1 MKTFFKM
8 NKIRQPSILP
18 LSLPLSMSMFL
29 FLILLLSSSHVTGC
43 SDFRGQQGN
52 PGAQPEGVPDL
63 ELSDTIADPQAN
75 PYKAPLYWS
84 VYENH
89 ILQPDDH
96 LNYITE
102 KDWSDNIDWVE
113 ENLLPYG
120 YDMVAIDGWG
130 DTSQFN
136 EYGYRTTHS
145 RHWKHDY
152 AWWAENLQGRGMNLG
167 MYFNPL
173 WVEMMAVDAGATIQG
188 TGRPLS
194 DIIDPDEDAL
204 AFKWVQVNNPGAEEY
219 VKGYIQFYADMGIKY
234 LRIDFLSWFED
245 GFDKGQGRIGPERPA
260 ADYETALR
268 WMREAADE
276 NGQFLSLVMP
286 HLKNEAEMEL
296 RYGHMIRINE
306 DVGTG
311 EWERFNN
318 YARGVR
324 RDWWSQWANTFDG
337 YTYWSHLS
345 GRNRMILDGD
355 FIRIN
360 TMANDDEKR
369 TVISLHLIAGGP
381 LSPADQH
388 HTIGDDLWL
397 YQNREMLALNE
408 DGFVGKPLTND
419 PAHEDS
425 QIWTGQMSNGDWII
439 GLFNREDD
447 ARTRTINF
455 REHLNLD
462 GKSAVRDL
470 WEHKDLGE
478 METYSEE
485 IPPHGVRVLRIASGN

>member
-1 MKTFFKM
+1 
-8 NKIRQPSILP
+8 
-18 LSLPLSMSMFL
+18 
-29 FLILLLSSSHVTGC
+29 
-43 SDFRGQQGN
+43 
-52 PGAQPEGVPDL
+52 
-63 ELSDTIADPQAN
+63 
-75 PYKAPLYWS
+75 
-84 VYENH
+84 
-89 ILQPDDH
+89 
-96 LNYITE
+96 
-102 KDWSDNIDWVE
+102 
-113 ENLLPYG
+113 
-120 YDMVAIDGWG
+120 
-130 DTSQFN
+130 
-136 EYGYRTTHS
+136 
-145 RHWKHDY
+145 
-152 AWWAENLQGRGMNLG
+152 
-167 MYFNPL
+167 PL

-188 TGRPLS
+188 TGRPLC

-245 GFDKGQGRIGPERPA
+245 GFDKGQGRIGPDRPS
-260 ADYETALR
+260 ADYETALH
-268 WMREAADE
+268 WMKEAADE

-311 EWERFNN
+311 GWERFSN
-318 YARGVR
+318 YERGVR

-337 YTYWSHLS
+337 YIYWSHLS

-360 TMANDDEKR
+360 TMANGDEKR
-369 TVISLHLIAGGP
+369 TVISLHLLAGGP
-381 LSPADQH
+381 LSPADQYN
-388 HTIGDDLWL
+388 TIGDDLWF

-419 PAHEDS
+419 PTMEDS

-447 ARTRTINF
+447 ARTRSIDF
-455 REHLNLD
+455 RKHLGLD

-470 WEHKDLGE
+470 WEHEDLGE
-478 METYSEE
+478 MDSYSEE